1 MLRRLLGPPL
11 KLDFEVALLTVYTT
25 LALMVDYYWTFT
37 PNKYVDRVILYLLIP
52 LLLIVLVLRKHPAQY
67 GMTFGDWKAGLVITT
82 LAIGAMTII
91 LWLLVHNDASMQKYY
106 APLWSGR
113 FLAESFIEMAGWEF
127 IFRGFL
133 LFGYA
138 RRFGHDAL
146 WMQSVPFALAHI
158 SKPPVETLSTIFGGF
173 AFGWVAWRT
182 RSYLY
187 PMLIH
192 WYMVV
197 AVVLLSA
204 SMKG

>member
-113 FLAESFIEMAGWEF
+113 FLGVHLPRLPVVRLRPPFRARCPVDAVGALRPCAHQQAAG
-127 IFRGFL
+127 
-133 LFGYA
+133 
-138 RRFGHDAL
+138 
-146 WMQSVPFALAHI
+146 
-158 SKPPVETLSTIFGGF
+158 
-173 AFGWVAWRT
+173 
-182 RSYLY
+182 
-187 PMLIH
+187 
-192 WYMVV
+192 
-197 AVVLLSA
+197 
-204 SMKG
+204 